1 MTQEQHNALLKQLL
15 GKNLKVNPEVCTGR
29 LFYTDINVKYY
40 QELFFFFSTV
50 PVL

>member
-15 GKNLKVNPEVCTGR
+15 GKNLKVNPEVCR
-29 LFYTDINVKYY
+29 PFYTDINVKYY